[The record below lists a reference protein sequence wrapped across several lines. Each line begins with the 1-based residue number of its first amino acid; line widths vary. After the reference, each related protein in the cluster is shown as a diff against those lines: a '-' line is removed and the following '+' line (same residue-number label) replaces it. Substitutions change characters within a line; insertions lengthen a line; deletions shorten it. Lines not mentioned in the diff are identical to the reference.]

1 MGNRKIL
8 IWPDDR
14 LRAECLPV
22 LDYGEAFQQLVRD
35 MIDTMYVANGAG
47 LAAPQI
53 GEPRCLFVLA
63 VEDDG
68 SIGAPRVFVNPR
80 ILETSGEQ
88 VADEACLSIPGLT
101 VKIKR
106 PARVELEAQDRDGE
120 TFKLVATGFL
130 AAAIMHEHDHLEG
143 RLLVDRLSSLKK
155 SILRK
160 KIQKAR
166 KSGRLVSHG
175 AGL

>member
-1 MGNRKIL
+1 
-8 IWPDDR
+8 
-14 LRAECLPV
+14 
-22 LDYGEAFQQLVRD
+22 
-35 MIDTMYVANGAG
+35 MYAVNGAG

-53 GEPRCLFVLA
+53 GVARCLFVLA

-68 SIGAPRVFVNPR
+68 KIGRPRVFVNPQVM
-80 ILETSGEQ
+80 ETSGEQ
-88 VADEACLSIPGLT
+88 GADEACLSIPGLSVT
-101 VKIKR
+101 IRR
-106 PARVELEAQDRDGE
+106 PERVELEAQDRDGE
-120 TFKLVATGFL
+120 PFRLVATGFL

-143 RLLVDRLSSLKK
+143 RLLVDRLSSLKR

-160 KIQKAR
+160 KIAKAK